1 MTSGRD
7 EVQDGV
13 YPIIFEPGI
22 TFNARLLSQ
31 DIVILTFEVS
41 EDLLKA
47 KKRLGMTT
55 PHT

>member
-47 KKRLGMTT
+47 KKGSG
-55 PHT
+55 